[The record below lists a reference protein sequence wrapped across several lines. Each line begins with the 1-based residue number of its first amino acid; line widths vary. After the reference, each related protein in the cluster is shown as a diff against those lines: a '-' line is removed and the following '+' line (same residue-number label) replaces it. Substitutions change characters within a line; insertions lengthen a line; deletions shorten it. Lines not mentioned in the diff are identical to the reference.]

1 MKRLLIL
8 VFAFSTVFAYSQGKI
23 YPVKNDAKKQF
34 AYEPAKGVVVPEKAV
49 VLIITDNDVKKVPLN
64 NSGKGYTFAPAL
76 PDSIYGFIAGIIDAE
91 GNVIDNN
98 AGKGYTTVLKNKT
111 AAETNKSELLLL
123 GRYRYSAYYLKT
135 GSTIKDIISLY
146 DGIYKAAPALKND
159 LPLSYNDYLL
169 LEYQDGKGANKAEL
183 LEFTQQ
189 LSKKGDEKSLL
200 AAANNYKRLNMTT
213 EYNQIYKNVLEKYP
227 KGLAAKTEFWNAYRS
242 SADKSE
248 EGVLKKLNEYKT
260 RFSGYKKEELNQFY
274 MDMLYTLASA
284 GDTTKLAKYEN
295 ECTDKVMIASVYN
308 NLAWNL
314 SGQSIEGT
322 PKDLK
327 LALYLSAKSVDF
339 IKAKLNKPAATDDVY
354 DLQNSFAMTAD
365 TYALLLY
372 KSGKVAEAFKYQDE
386 IRNLVTMGDD
396 GKERYA
402 IYAEKVKG
410 TDFARAYIE
419 KELTSGATS
428 SAMSEQLLNI
438 YKTQNLP
445 MADFDKVMAVSKK
458 NKAEKNKE
466 QIVKTFGT
474 VTAPLFTL
482 VDING
487 NTVSLADFKGKV
499 VVLDFWA
506 TWCGPCRASL
516 PHMQELVKKYKEKN
530 VEFFF
535 INTWERTEKDVTKK
549 NVEKFVADNKYTLH
563 VLFDYDSKVIT
574 DYKVDGIPASFVI
587 SKNGEILAMDHSYEG
602 ISSII
607 DDNL

>member
-1 MKRLLIL
+1 MK
-8 VFAFSTVFAYSQGKI
+8 
-23 YPVKNDAKKQF
+23 
-34 AYEPAKGVVVPEKAV
+34 
-49 VLIITDNDVKKVPLN
+49 
-64 NSGKGYTFAPAL
+64 
-76 PDSIYGFIAGIIDAE
+76 YG
-91 GNVIDNN
+91 
-98 AGKGYTTVLKNKT
+98 
-111 AAETNKSELLLL
+111 
-123 GRYRYSAYYLKT
+123 
-135 GSTIKDIISLY
+135 
-146 DGIYKAAPALKND
+146 
-159 LPLSYNDYLL
+159 LPLAYNDYLL
-169 LEYQDGKGANKAEL
+169 LKYQDGNGANKAEL
-183 LEFTQQ
+183 LEFTRQ
-189 LSKKGDEKSLL
+189 LSEKRDEKSLL
-200 AAANNYKRLNMTT
+200 AAANNYKRLNMTD
-213 EYNQIYKNVLEKYP
+213 EYGKIYKKILKEFP

-242 SADKSE
+242 ATDKSE
-248 EGVLKKLNEYKT
+248 GSILKKLNEYKT
-260 RFSGYKKEELNQFY
+260 KFSGYKKEELNQFY
-274 MDMLYTLASA
+274 MDILYTLASA
-284 GDTTKLAKYEN
+284 GDTAKLGKYEN
-295 ECTDKVMIASVYN
+295 QCTNKVMIASVYN

-322 PKDLK
+322 PKNLK
-327 LALYLSAKSVDF
+327 LALHLSGKSVGF
-339 IKAKLNKPAATDDVY
+339 IKAKLKKPAATDDVY
-354 DLQNSFAMTAD
+354 DLQNSFAMSAD

-372 KSGKVAEAFKYQDE
+372 KSGKVAEAFKYQEE

-410 TDFARAYIE
+410 ADFARAYIE
-419 KELTSGATS
+419 NELTSGVAS

-438 YKTQNLP
+438 YKAQNLP
-445 MADFDKVMAVSKK
+445 MTDYDNVMASSKK

-474 VTAPLFTL
+474 VTAPLFSL

-487 NTVSLADFKGKV
+487 NTVNLANFKGKV

-516 PHMQELVKKYKEKN
+516 PHMQELVNKYKEKN

-587 SKNGEILAMDHSYEG
+587 GKNGEILAMDHSYEG